1 MKKHDI
7 TYDIFLL
14 NIYYIIIILFVFWIF
29 TNQHAFQ
36 AFLKAET

>member
-14 NIYYIIIILFVFWIF
+14 NIYYIIILFIIWIF
-29 TNQHAFQ
+29 TKQHTFQ